1 MSSAA
6 MASQGH
12 DDDDSGITL
21 SSVFNFAAKAT
32 LLYVG
37 FGLFDL
43 ALWHYDPGGV
53 ALFDAVKDPILT
65 LLDVTGVS
73 DALNWLAGTIGGGTE
88 QMAIDLGGAEL
99 NMGGIFDNTFVPDY

>member
-6 MASQGH
+6 MASHGH
-12 DDDDSGITL
+12 DDDSESTL
-21 SSVFNFAAKAT
+21 SSVFNFAAKVT
-32 LLYVG
+32 FLYVG

-53 ALFDAVKDPILT
+53 ALFDAVKDPILS

-73 DALNWLAGTIGGGTE
+73 DALNWLAGALGGGTE
-88 QMAIDLGGAEL
+88 QMALNLGGAEL
-99 NMGGIFDNTFVPDY
+99 DLGGSLDNTFLPNY

>member
-1 MSSAA
+1 
-6 MASQGH
+6 MASHGH
-12 DDDDSGITL
+12 HDESESTL
-21 SSVFNFAAKAT
+21 SSVFNFAAKAA

-65 LLDVTGVS
+65 VLDVTGVS
-73 DALNWLAGTIGGGTE
+73 DALNWLATAIGGGTE
-88 QMAIDLGGAEL
+88 QMAINLGGAEL
-99 NMGGIFDNTFVPDY
+99 DLGGSLDNTFLPDY